1 MITADDKTEFKHR
14 VEEWVHGAG
23 FEIEEVR
30 IRPMKNKWSS
40 CSDNGRLSF
49 SADLLTKSEDFQ
61 RDVVMREI
69 LSLRSSQGG
78 RMSRVFM
85 KAFGLVQSA
94 VHVHST
100 SVFCQT

>member
-1 MITADDKTEFKHR
+1 MITANDKTEFKHR
-14 VEEWVHGAG
+14 VEQWVQKAG

-40 CSDNGRLSF
+40 CSENGRLSF
-49 SADLLTKSEDFQ
+49 SSNLLEKSEDFQ
-61 RDVVMREI
+61 REVVMREM

-78 RMSRVFM
+78 RMSRVFF
-85 KAFGLVQSA
+85 KAFGLMQSA
-94 VHVHST
+94 VHVHGM